1 MTKQRFSYSGL
12 ALISLVFVAVSGL
25 NISNWQSV
33 SAKYHPWIP
42 RYGEAVN
49 DAYSRYLRGVD
60 RVWYLIGIVEKYY
73 FDWDLISYSKPP
85 SLASE
90 MYNMNY
96 IGLRKT
102 IIFRYDPSIS
112 AQEAKTLKARPH
124 VSGFIGRL
132 YGFLCVILPQ
142 RLSNDKR
149 IIVLRFEGRFEDV
162 FFFVP
167 MNEAPDRFRSLPV

>member
-1 MTKQRFSYSGL
+1 MTKQRFLYSGL
-12 ALISLVFVAVSGL
+12 ALVSLVFITVSGL

-33 SAKYHPWIP
+33 LAKYLTWIP

-49 DAYSRYLRGVD
+49 DAYSRSVRGLD
-60 RVWYLIGIVEKYY
+60 RVWYLIGVVEKHY
-73 FDWDLISYSKPP
+73 FDWDLISYSKPL

-90 MYNMNY
+90 MYNMHY
-96 IGLRKT
+96 VGLRKT
-102 IIFRYDPSIS
+102 IISKYDPSIS

-132 YGFLCVILPQ
+132 HGFLCVVLPQ
-142 RLSNDKR
+142 RLSDDKR
-149 IIVLRFEGRFEDV
+149 LIVLRFEGRFEDV

-167 MNEAPDRFRSLPV
+167 IRP